1 MKKLILA
8 GISILLMF
16 CVSATSPRLASPGYT
31 GQWTLDIEGDFVG
44 WLKVTQESG
53 YLDGSLLWKW
63 GSVTPVA
70 HVYFDADAN
79 QLVVTRTQNVV
90 RNRNNEGNPSRSHV
104 ITSTLICSIDGDRI
118 SGVFIEPDHTGAKVV
133 KTSFSGKRLPP
144 VPPTPD
150 LSKIKYGQP
159 ITLFNGR
166 DLTGWKLTSPN
177 QANGFKAENGVLVN
191 DPVQPET
198 GPRLSFGNLRTEQV
212 FEDFNLSLEVNVPKG
227 SNSGVY
233 LRGIYEIQVL
243 DSYGK
248 ELDSHNMGGIYS
260 RTAPTV
266 SAEKPAGEWQ
276 TLDMTLVERHITVK
290 LNGVTIIDNQP
301 VEGPTGGALN
311 SDIFVSGPIYLQG
324 DHGKVSFRNIVLNPI
339 IK

>member
-1 MKKLILA
+1 MKKYFVLV
-8 GISILLMF
+8 ISLLF
-16 CVSATSPRLASPGYT
+16 IFGKSGHSQDIPAQTYT
-31 GQWTLDIEGDFVG
+31 GQWTLDIEGGFVG
-44 WLKVTQESG
+44 WLKVTEADG

-63 GSVTPVA
+63 GSVTPVS

-90 RNRNNEGNPSRSHV
+90 RKRDEAGQPVQSHTVTSLLVCKIEGD
-104 ITSTLICSIDGDRI
+104 II
-118 SGVFIEPDHTGAKVV
+118 SGVFTEPDRSGLKVV
-133 KTSFSGKRLPP
+133 KTAFTGRRLPP
-144 VPPTPD
+144 VPVAPD
-150 LSKIKYGQP
+150 LSRIKYGQP

-266 SAEKPAGEWQ
+266 AAEKPAGQWQ
-276 TLDMTLVERHITVK
+276 TLDMTLVDRHITIK
-290 LNGVTIIDNQP
+290 LNGTTIIDNQP
-301 VEGPTGGALN
+301 VEGPTGGALH
-311 SDIFVSGPIYLQG
+311 SDVFAPGPIYLQG
-324 DHGKVSFRNIVLNPI
+324 DHGKVSFRNIVLKPI

>member
-1 MKKLILA
+1 MKKFMLVGIFIILT
-8 GISILLMF
+8 F
-16 CVSATSPRLASPGYT
+16 CLSATSPQLAPPVYT
-31 GQWTLDIEGDFVG
+31 GQWTLDIEGGFVG
-44 WLKVTQESG
+44 WLKVTEEHG

-70 HVYFDADAN
+70 RVYFDPDEN
-79 QLVVTRTQNVV
+79 QLVATRTQNVV
-90 RNRNNEGNPSRSHV
+90 RKRDDAGQPVQSHIVTSLLVCKIEGD
-104 ITSTLICSIDGDRI
+104 II
-118 SGVFIEPDHTGAKVV
+118 SGVFTEPDRSGLKVV
-133 KTSFSGKRLPP
+133 KTAFTGRRLPP
-144 VPPTPD
+144 VPATPD
-150 LSKIKYGQP
+150 LSRLKYGQP

-166 DLTGWKLTSPN
+166 DLTGWKLTNPG
-177 QANGFKAENGVLVN
+177 QANGFRAENGVLVN

-248 ELDSHNMGGIYS
+248 EPDSHNMGGIYS
-260 RTAPTV
+260 RTAP
-266 SAEKPAGEWQ
+266 SFAAEKPAGEWQ
-276 TLDMTLVERHITVK
+276 TLDMTLVDRHITVK
-290 LNGVTIIDNQP
+290 LNGITIINNQP
-301 VEGPTGGALN
+301 VEGPTGGALH
-311 SDIFVSGPIYLQG
+311 SDVFAPGPIYLQG
-324 DHGKVSFRNIVLNPI
+324 DHGKVSFRNLILKPI

>member
-1 MKKLILA
+1 MKKYFVLLIF
-8 GISILLMF
+8 LMF
-16 CVSATSPRLASPGYT
+16 ILCKSGNSQNAAPTYT
-31 GQWTLDIEGDFVG
+31 GHWTLDIDGGFVG
-44 WLKVTQESG
+44 WLKVTEADG

-79 QLVVTRTQNVV
+79 QLVATRTQNVV
-90 RNRNNEGNPSRSHV
+90 RKRDEAGQPVQSHI
-104 ITSTLICSIDGDRI
+104 ITSLLVCKIEGDII
-118 SGVFIEPDHTGAKVV
+118 SGVFNEPDRTGLKVV
-133 KTSFSGKRLPP
+133 KTAFTGKRLPP
-144 VPPTPD
+144 VPPAPD
-150 LSKIKYGQP
+150 LNKIKYGQP
-159 ITLFNGR
+159 ISLFNGR

-177 QANGFKAENGVLVN
+177 QANGFKAENGILVN
-191 DPVQPET
+191 DPVQPEA
-198 GPRLSFGNLRTEQV
+198 GPRLSFGNLRTEQE

-260 RTAPTV
+260 RTAPV
-266 SAEKPAGEWQ
+266 IAAEKPAGEWQ
-276 TLDMTLVERHITVK
+276 TLDMTLVDRHITVK
-290 LNGVTIIDNQP
+290 LNGITIINNQP
-301 VEGPTGGALN
+301 VEGPTGGALH
-311 SDIFVSGPIYLQG
+311 SDVFAPGPIYLQG
-324 DHGKVSFRNIVLNPI
+324 DHGKVSFRNLILKPI

>member
-8 GISILLMF
+8 GIYMLLMF
-16 CVSATSPRLASPGYT
+16 CVLATSPRMAPPVFT

-70 HVYFDADAN
+70 HVYFDVDAN

-90 RNRNNEGNPSRSHV
+90 RSRNDEGNPLRSHV
-104 ITSTLICSIDGDRI
+104 ITSTLICSIDGDKI
-118 SGVFIEPDHTGAKVV
+118 SGVFIEPDRTGAKVV

-144 VPPTPD
+144 VPPAPD
-150 LSKIKYGQP
+150 LSKLKYGQP

-166 DLTGWKLTSPN
+166 DLTGWRLTTPN
-177 QANGFKAENGVLVN
+177 QANGFKAENSVLVN
-191 DPVQPET
+191 EPVQLET
-198 GPRLSFGNLRTEQV
+198 EPRLSFGNLRTEQV
-212 FEDFNLSLEVNVPKG
+212 FEDFNLTLEVNVQKG

-243 DSYGK
+243 DSYGRD
-248 ELDSHNMGGIYS
+248 LDSHNMGAIYS